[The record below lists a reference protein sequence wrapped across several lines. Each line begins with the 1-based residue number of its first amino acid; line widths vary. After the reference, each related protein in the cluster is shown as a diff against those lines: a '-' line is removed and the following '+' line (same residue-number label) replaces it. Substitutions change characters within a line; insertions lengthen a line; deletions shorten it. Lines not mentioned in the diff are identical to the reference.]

1 MTPSTHWR
9 FTINMV
15 ILTCGIGLTGSWGLL
30 KGRAMEMAERCASPG
45 KPLMIIAFAGSN
57 GFNESPSD
65 KRSVQFIRAI
75 YFRRQ
80 SREKNLE
87 TFLFGKGNKKDINP
101 SSVCRLDKDRLCVTD
116 AVNGAVIV
124 MDNNGKIKKIMTH
137 VKGIKILSPVDAC
150 GDDQGNLYVSDSGR
164 QMVLKFNP
172 KYKFQGIFI
181 SPHLRRDQDKTKI
194 ITPQDTDIAIRITGI
209 AFCRGTLYGVDT
221 PNHRILGFNR
231 QGELTCSL
239 GKRGIGPGE
248 FNFPTH
254 ITSDDEYFYITDA
267 MNFRI
272 QVFDHSGRFIRAIGS
287 HGRGGGN
294 FSKPKG
300 IAVDKERHIFV
311 ADVMFDNIQI
321 FNFQGQ
327 FLYYFGGPGNRD
339 REFWMPN
346 GIMADDDGT
355 IWVAD
360 TYNNRIQV
368 FQLVENSQ

>member
-1 MTPSTHWR
+1 M
-9 FTINMV
+9 
-15 ILTCGIGLTGSWGLL
+15 GL
-30 KGRAMEMAERCASPG
+30 RERSASPD
-45 KPLMIIAFAGSN
+45 KPLMTIEFAGSN
-57 GFNESPSD
+57 GFNESPSG
-65 KRSVQFIRAI
+65 KRFIQFIRAI

-80 SREKNLE
+80 SRGKNLE
-87 TFLFGKGNKKDINP
+87 TFLFGKGKEKDVNP

-164 QMVLKFNP
+164 QVVLKFNP

-181 SPHLRRDQDKTKI
+181 SPHPRRAPDKTRSAY
-194 ITPQDTDIAIRITGI
+194 PGDTGIAVRITGMV
-209 AFCRGTLYGVDT
+209 FRRGTLYGVDT
-221 PNHRILGFNR
+221 PNHRVLGFNR
-231 QGELTCSL
+231 QGELTFSL
-239 GKRGIGPGE
+239 GKRGTAPGE

-254 ITSDDEYFYITDA
+254 ITGDDEYIYITDA
-267 MNFRI
+267 MNFRV
-272 QVFDHSGRFIRAIGS
+272 QVFDHTGRFIRAIGS

-300 IAVDKERHIFV
+300 IAVDQGRHIFV

-327 FLYYFGGPGNRD
+327 FLYYFGGPGHQD

-346 GIMADDDGT
+346 GIMVDDDGA

-360 TYNNRIQV
+360 TYNNRIQI
-368 FQLVENSQ
+368 FQLVENIQ

>member
-1 MTPSTHWR
+1 MT
-9 FTINMV
+9 
-15 ILTCGIGLTGSWGLL
+15 CCIGLTGSWGLF
-30 KGRAMEMAERCASPG
+30 KGTGTGLREPSTNPD
-45 KPLMIIAFAGSN
+45 KLLMTIEFAGSN
-57 GFNESPSD
+57 GVNESPSG

-80 SREKNLE
+80 SRGKNLE
-87 TFLFGKGNKKDINP
+87 TFLFGKGKEKEVKP
-101 SSVCRLDKDRLCVTD
+101 SSVCRLSKDRLCVTD

-124 MDNNGKIKKIMTH
+124 IDNNGKIKKILTH

-150 GDDQGNLYVSDSGR
+150 SDDQGNLYISDSGR
-164 QMVLKFNP
+164 QVVLKFNP

-181 SPHLRRDQDKTKI
+181 SPLLRREQDKTRAG
-194 ITPQDTDIAIRITGI
+194 TPGDTGIAVRITGMV
-209 AFCRGTLYGVDT
+209 FCRGTLYGVDT
-221 PNHRILGFNR
+221 PNHRVLGFNR
-231 QGELTCSL
+231 QGELTFSL

-254 ITSDDEYFYITDA
+254 ITGDNQYIYITDA
-267 MNFRI
+267 MNFRV
-272 QVFDHSGRFIRAIGS
+272 QVFDHSGRFIRAIGT

-300 IAVDKERHIFV
+300 IAVDQERHIFV

-327 FLYYFGGPGNRD
+327 FLYYFGGPGHRD

-346 GIMADDDGT
+346 GIMVDDDNT

-368 FQLVENSQ
+368 FQLVENTQ

>member
-1 MTPSTHWR
+1 MRSREGSAYPGKSIMTIA
-9 FTINMV
+9 F
-15 ILTCGIGLTGSWGLL
+15 TGSN
-30 KGRAMEMAERCASPG
+30 RV
-45 KPLMIIAFAGSN
+45 
-57 GFNESPSD
+57 NESPSG

-80 SREKNLE
+80 SREKTLK
-87 TFLFGKGNKKDINP
+87 TFLLGKGKKKDVNP

-124 MDNNGKIKKIMTH
+124 MDNNGKIKKILTH

-164 QMVLKFNP
+164 QVVLKFNS

-181 SPHLRRDQDKTKI
+181 SPHPRREQDKTRAAA
-194 ITPQDTDIAIRITGI
+194 PQDAGIALRITGMV
-209 AFCRGTLYGVDT
+209 FCRGTLYGVDT
-221 PNHRILGFNR
+221 PNHRVLGFNR
-231 QGELTCSL
+231 QGELTVSL
-239 GKRGIGPGE
+239 GKRGIAPGE

-254 ITSDDEYFYITDA
+254 IAGDNQYIYITDA
-267 MNFRI
+267 MNFRV
-272 QVFDHSGRFIRAIGS
+272 QVLDHSGRFIRAIGT

-327 FLYYFGGPGNRD
+327 FLYYFGGPGHRE

-346 GIMADDDGT
+346 GIMVDDDST

-360 TYNNRIQV
+360 TYNSRIQV
-368 FQLVENSQ
+368 FQLVENSP